1 MKIVQV
7 VSFMHVVV
15 GSENH
20 AITIHASRVNK
31 FCAKM
36 HQNNIECALDMRDF
50 RSLASLY
57 PHDMNITSSEVR
69 VEPTPR
75 LKKALL
81 DASRFDINR
90 PDDNEICKV
99 WKSVK
104 K

>member
-15 GSENH
+15 GKTSRTT
-20 AITIHASRVNK
+20 TIHASRVNK
-31 FCAKM
+31 FCTKM
-36 HQNNIECALDMRDF
+36 YNLDIACALEMRDF
-50 RSLASLY
+50 RALASIY
-57 PHDMNITSSEVR
+57 PYDINITPTEVI

-104 K
+104 R